1 MAHFARFAVVFAIE
15 PLFGALHGFEL
26 KDDDPFRVPIAFE
39 HFGLSATD
47 GVFAA
52 VFLNRCAGKLFVFFV
67 ADWIDNLDFDNYVGA
82 HRRKV

>member
-52 VFLNRCAGKLFVFFV
+52 VFLNRRAGKLPVLFV
-67 ADWIDNLDFDNYVGA
+67 ANWIDNLDFDDHIRA
-82 HRRKV
+82 HHKKV